1 MARSAQ
7 RYLDPSE
14 AVHAFLDW
22 STSFAVTC
30 EGPLDQAAM
39 TEAVAILAARA
50 PLMRGHIEKTER
62 GFLFAVTPGGAP
74 EVVTGPATQ
83 AACLAAMGTPLD
95 SSRSLAR
102 VTILPGE
109 AVSYVVLVLHHSI
122 ADAPNCVALFALLWE
137 NYAAVVGGQ
146 RQTPAPA
153 QELPAS
159 AERLFLAQGTA
170 PEWQSP
176 AWESEAAA
184 ATAELA
190 AAAGVI
196 RLAHVVPDRIRL
208 DADTTALLIQHVRD
222 AGLSLHAYVC
232 GAALIACRGELWGDL
247 GARPVRLGCPID
259 LRSTLSTPVQA
270 TEVTNLSDGIH
281 TDVVVHEDDDPV
293 EVGRQLGE
301 GLHKAIDSG
310 QAERAIMDPQ
320 YKRPRAGL
328 PVDHVVSNIGALPVP
343 ATPPGLAITDFHG
356 YQSMTITGATL
367 HVVSLYAGQLSVEL
381 ISPDGLLSADQRQR
395 ITART
400 QHLLRDMAAAR

>member
-39 TEAVAILAARA
+39 TEAAAMLAARA
-50 PLMRGHIEKTER
+50 PLMRGHLETTER
-62 GFLFAVTPGGAP
+62 GFLFRVMAGGAA
-74 EVVTGPATQ
+74 EVVTGRATE

-102 VTILPGE
+102 ITILPGE

-137 NYAAVVGGQ
+137 NYTALLDGQ
-146 RQTPAPA
+146 RQPPPE

-176 AWESEAAA
+176 AWESEAATV
-184 ATAELA
+184 TAELA

-196 RLAHVVPDRIRL
+196 RLARVVPDRIRL

-247 GARPVRLGCPID
+247 GPRPVRLGCPID
-259 LRSTLSTPVQA
+259 LRSALSTPVQA

-281 TDVVVHEDDDPV
+281 TDVVVREDDDPV

-310 QAERAIMDPQ
+310 QAERAIMDPR

-381 ISPDGLLSADQRQR
+381 ISPDGLLRADQRQR

-400 QHLLRDMAAAR
+400 QQLLRDMAAAR